1 MLDFDGFLRPLPSG
15 TPWGSR
21 GGGAAWR
28 GPPYKPMDRFSTWL
42 IWGSAIFVA
51 LGVCAINTVAVI
63 PWVLVGIPFSVGL
76 ACLFAKMAER
86 TWFSR
91 VIALLYMVTALLG
104 LLLYSNAG

>member
-1 MLDFDGFLRPLPSG
+1 MA
-15 TPWGSR
+15 GS
-21 GGGAAWR
+21 
-28 GPPYKPMDRFSTWL
+28 PYKPMDRFSTWL

-86 TWFSR
+86 TWLSR

>member
-1 MLDFDGFLRPLPSG
+1 MA
-15 TPWGSR
+15 GSTSQ
-21 GGGAAWR
+21 
-28 GPPYKPMDRFSTWL
+28 PMDRFSAWVL
-42 IWGSAIFVA
+42 WGSAIFIA
-51 LGVCAINTVAVI
+51 LGVCAINTVDVI